1 MGAAR
6 SLFAVSL
13 SGKERLL
20 ARVPGSLTL
29 QDISRDGQALLTRD
43 MVRVGMIGMA
53 PGESKER
60 DLSWLDFSVPVD
72 LSSDGKILLFIESGE
87 GGGPHY
93 TDFIR
98 ETNGSPAV
106 RLGEGFALALSP
118 DGKWALARTPDSND
132 LALLPTGVGSTKTI
146 ASGSVSHQ
154 RARWLAHGKQFVFS
168 GIAPGQGLRLYV
180 QDISGGEP
188 KAFTAPRGQRINV
201 RGLARWHAH
210 SGDRA

>member
-1 MGAAR
+1 
-6 SLFAVSL
+6 
-13 SGKERLL
+13 
-20 ARVPGSLTL
+20 
-29 QDISRDGQALLTRD
+29 
-43 MVRVGMIGMA
+43 MA

-132 LALLPTGVGSTKTI
+132 LALLPTGVGSTKSI
-146 ASGSVSHQ
+146 ASGNVSHQ
-154 RARWLAHGKQFVFS
+154 RRSEERRVGKECRSRWA
-168 GIAPGQGLRLYV
+168 
-180 QDISGGEP
+180 
-188 KAFTAPRGQRINV
+188 T
-201 RGLARWHAH
+201 
-210 SGDRA
+210 DRE